1 MPMPNERENVPRD
14 QVHTVV
20 KIMLQNPE
28 VGNIDCVEQTNSNYT
43 IKPHQRNAISARD
56 TD

>member
-1 MPMPNERENVPRD
+1 MPMPNERQDVPRD

-28 VGNIDCVEQTNSNYT
+28 VGDIDCVEQPNSNYT
-43 IKPHQRNAISARD
+43 IKPHKRSSA
-56 TD
+56 